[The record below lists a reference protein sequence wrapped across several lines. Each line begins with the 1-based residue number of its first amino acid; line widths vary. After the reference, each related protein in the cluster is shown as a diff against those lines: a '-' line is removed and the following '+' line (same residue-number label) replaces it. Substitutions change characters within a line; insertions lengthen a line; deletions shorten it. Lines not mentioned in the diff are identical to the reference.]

1 MQRRQVMKTRI
12 IGSMVV
18 LLILSAAVS
27 IAQNAA
33 PLSALARMPVK
44 EVTIFKDG
52 HVFLLH
58 EGAVPT
64 DQSGNVLM
72 DYLPAPVLGT
82 FWPYSA
88 DANVKLHSVTASQR
102 RVLVEQTALSLAE
115 LLEANAGA
123 DVVITEKL
131 VYGDKEPIRHIG
143 TIIGIPVRSS
153 AELSATSLPN
163 SSEKLPEKG
172 NVILLKTNDGTRAI
186 TIENIRDVTFTGSH
200 KTRIADEEFRNLLT
214 LKLDWGSRRSERS
227 ANVGLVYLQK
237 GIRWIPNYRI
247 TLDGNG
253 NATVKLQATLI
264 NELID
269 LENTTAN
276 LVIGVPT
283 FAFKDTLDPM
293 ALQQE
298 SNRLSQYFQQGD
310 ARAQLSN
317 AIAIQTARMGEQRP
331 QTRDTAPVNLG
342 PDLPESGK
350 SEDLFIFTL
359 RNLNLKKGER
369 MVIPVAEFTVPYQ
382 DVYLLD
388 LPFAPPPEVRSN
400 LDSARQMELAR
411 LLGAPKV
418 SHKVRLTNKSSY
430 PLTTAPALIVRGER
444 VLAQGMMTYNAVGAN
459 TDLEITQA
467 VDVQVSKSETEVR
480 RTPNAVRWQGD
491 DYARID
497 LSGMISLTNFR
508 NQPIALEVTRHA
520 LGNIDTAD
528 NDGTISRVNILEDG
542 GYIPADGYPF
552 WWNSYNWPS
561 WWHHFNGIGRINWK
575 FNLEPGKKIEL
586 KYTWH
591 YFWR

>member
-1 MQRRQVMKTRI
+1 
-12 IGSMVV
+12 MVV
-18 LLILSAAVS
+18 LLIISAAVS
-27 IAQNAA
+27 IAQTAA
-33 PLSALARMPVK
+33 PLSVLARMPVK

-58 EGAVPT
+58 EGSVPT

-131 VYGDKEPIRHIG
+131 VYGDKEPIKHIG

-153 AELSATSLPN
+153 AELRATSLPN
-163 SSEKLPEKG
+163 SSDKLPEKG

-214 LKLDWGSRRSERS
+214 LKLDWGSRRPERS

-269 LENTTAN
+269 LENSTAN

-298 SNRLSQYFQQGD
+298 ANRLSQYFERDD
-310 ARAQLSN
+310 ARSRLSN
-317 AIAIQTARMGEQRP
+317 AIAIQTARMGEQRS
-331 QTRDTAPVNLG
+331 QAADTAPVNLG

-369 MVIPVAEFTVPYQ
+369 MVIPVAEFTIPYQ
-382 DVYLLD
+382 DVYTLD

-444 VLAQGMMTYNAVGAN
+444 VLAQGMMTYTAIGAN

-497 LSGMISLTNFR
+497 LSGTISLTNFR

-528 NDGTISRVNILEDG
+528 NNGTISRVNILEDG
-542 GYIPADGYPF
+542 GYIPDGGYPS

-586 KYTWH
+586 KYNWH